1 MRLDQ
6 ENGMPYPHPSMH
18 GRRDP
23 FPIRGPARVIEMK
36 EVGSVLMWFDLAGGQ
51 IIKAHSFGVII
62 HDVELRI
69 FLRQETNDFAVR
81 TPKLLAHMVSQF
93 LAILPVDVHDIE
105 TANGFAPFALVKGKR
120 DF

>member
-36 EVGSVLMWFDLAGGQ
+36 EVGAVLMWFDLAGGQ
-51 IIKAHSFGVII
+51 IIKAHSFGVIVS
-62 HDVELRI
+62 DVELRI
-69 FLRQETNDFAVR
+69 LLWQEADDFAVR
-81 TPKLLAHMVSQF
+81 APKLRACMIDQF
-93 LAILPVDVHDIE
+93 LAMPSIAVPDTE
-105 TANGFAPFALVKGKR
+105 TGNGFSPFGLVHGKG
-120 DF
+120 